1 MLDKR
6 ILAGTANVNGRR
18 KIFIRVCLLLSD
30 GIIYTHI
37 IAYNASQVADVVGG
51 IAVSWV
57 ANQDKSSFV
66 VVTIIVL
73 NESVGAI
80 KIGVEPLAIP
90 RRFVVGDFIELNG
103 CVVTTPRPDASGS
116 LA

>member
-1 MLDKR
+1 MYYCQFALRIILDKALGR
-6 ILAGTANVNGRR
+6 PANLTTTNKTRLEKRNVYYS
-18 KIFIRVCLLLSD
+18 FS
-30 GIIYTHI
+30 
-37 IAYNASQVADVVGG
+37 SQVADVVGG

-66 VVTIIVL
+66 VVTIIVSY
-73 NESVGAI
+73 ESVGAI